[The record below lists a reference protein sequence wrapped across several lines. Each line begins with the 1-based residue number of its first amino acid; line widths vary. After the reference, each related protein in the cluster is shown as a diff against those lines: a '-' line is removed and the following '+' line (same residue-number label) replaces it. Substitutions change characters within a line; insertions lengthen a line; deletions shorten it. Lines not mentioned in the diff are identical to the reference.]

1 MKTCRE
7 LVNSLPAE
15 FSLSPMLNEAMSIAA
30 EQFGDNVSM
39 RSVNVV
45 NNDEQGGKPKKKHS
59 IFSSQRKKKSEAMEI
74 QFTFNPQL
82 VQQVQEQHRLQTEE
96 LM

>member
-1 MKTCRE
+1 
-7 LVNSLPAE
+7 
-15 FSLSPMLNEAMSIAA
+15 MSIAA

-45 NNDEQGGKPKKKHS
+45 DSQEGKPKKKKS
-59 IFSSQRKKKSEAMEI
+59 IFSGPNRKKKESMEI

-96 LM
+96 LMYVSISSNKT

>member
-1 MKTCRE
+1 MRTCRE
-7 LVNSLPAE
+7 LINSLPAE
-15 FSLSPMLNEAMSIAA
+15 FSLSPMVKEAMSIAA

-45 NNDEQGGKPKKKHS
+45 DSQEGKPKKKHS
-59 IFSSQRKKKSEAMEI
+59 IFSGPNRKKKSESMEI

-82 VQQVQEQHRLQTEE
+82 VQQVQEQHRLQNEE

>member
-1 MKTCRE
+1 
-7 LVNSLPAE
+7 
-15 FSLSPMLNEAMSIAA
+15 MLNEAMSIAA

-39 RSVNVV
+39 RSVSVV
-45 NNDEQGGKPKKKHS
+45 DSQEGKPKKKHS
-59 IFSSQRKKKSEAMEI
+59 IFSGPSRKKKSESMEI

-82 VQQVQEQHRLQTEE
+82 VQQVQEQHRLQNEE

>member
-45 NNDEQGGKPKKKHS
+45 DSQEDKPKKKRS
-59 IFSSQRKKKSEAMEI
+59 IFSGPNRKKKESMEI
-74 QFTFNPQL
+74 QFTFNPAL